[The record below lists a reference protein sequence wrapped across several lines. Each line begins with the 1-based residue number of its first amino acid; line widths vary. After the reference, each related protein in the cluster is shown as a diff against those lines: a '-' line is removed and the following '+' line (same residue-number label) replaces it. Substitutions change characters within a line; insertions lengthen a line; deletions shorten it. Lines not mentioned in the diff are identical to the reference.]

1 MGFCLRRTGTP
12 PGNAP
17 AGNRLLAARVVQY
30 SHVKHFEDYYSL
42 GPQAAM
48 RWAVWQAT
56 AFGRAA
62 QTLSS
67 KASA

>member
-1 MGFCLRRTGTP
+1 MP
-12 PGNAP
+12 PGHAP

-42 GPQAAM
+42 GPQAAI
-48 RWAVWQAT
+48 RCSSWEPT
-56 AFGRAA
+56 AFGLEA

-67 KASA
+67 KAWA

>member
-1 MGFCLRRTGTP
+1 MP
-12 PGNAP
+12 PGHAP

-48 RWAVWQAT
+48 RSTSV
-56 AFGRAA
+56 AFDRAA
-62 QTLSS
+62 QILFSN
-67 KASA
+67 ACA